1 MHPKGLG
8 PKEAAKAWYSS
19 GHDNE
24 GFIQQPQEY
33 KKVGLISMNFPPNSG
48 DLNPIETVWAQLR
61 KDLAIKEFEDLTAGK
76 IISKTMFKTRV
87 AKLLTS
93 YSIAGPG
100 EQLSYLERL
109 VQGMPKRLA
118 KCKKNHYGPC
128 GK

>member
-1 MHPKGLG
+1 MKKL
-8 PKEAAKAWYSS
+8 KIW
-19 GHDNE
+19 HDNE

-33 KKVGLISMNFPPNSG
+33 KKAGLISMNFPPNSDG
-48 DLNPIETVWAQLR
+48 LNPIEKVWAQLR

-76 IISKTMFKTRV
+76 VISKTMFKTRV

-93 YSIAGPG
+93 KSIAGPG

-109 VQGMPKRLA
+109 GQGMPKRLA